1 MNANISAKEWRMK
14 EYAKEFNLTGR
25 REMIGLICG
34 TSSLVIDALNA
45 KAAGLPPEDKPRLC
59 DDACE
64 KEIENVW

>member
-34 TSSLVIDALNA
+34 MSSLVIDALDA

-64 KEIENVW
+64 KELENVW